1 MQFVMTSEFCMC
13 PLIMLPL
20 TVSVVDGASCIR
32 CAVMSVA
39 GSHGAPSCLLQHN
52 KYWADMKGA

>member
-1 MQFVMTSEFCMC
+1 MQFVMTSEFYMC

-32 CAVMSVA
+32 CACAQGLMARPHVCCSTTSI
-39 GSHGAPSCLLQHN
+39 GQT
-52 KYWADMKGA
+52 